1 MVNKSN
7 KIVSIRDC
15 HAFYE
20 IWSPEWARAWEGLLS
35 VAGIST
41 TWAEVT
47 WLWRWLPLRIQKRQS
62 LTAYLRDFT
71 QPDNQIRPW
80 NTFLS
85 IISKVT
91 ALKVLLWSKNDLEPA
106 RFNHIAIR
114 WGGPFWVRTWEWHC
128 NHSPSFC
135 FQWKPMA
142 SLGNLIIAP
151 FSVLTI
157 SATLALSAL
166 NNYCGHYFQS
176 STTRRIMLDLEQSV
190 WESCSLCQ
198 S

>member
-1 MVNKSN
+1 MVNKSC
-7 KIVSIRDC
+7 KMLSIRDW

-71 QPDNQIRPW
+71 QPDNRIPPW

-85 IISKVT
+85 IISRVT
-91 ALKVLLWSKNDLEPA
+91 ALKVLLWDKNHLEPA
-106 RFNHIAIR
+106 RFNSYSHS
-114 WGGPFWVRTWEWHC
+114 VRGAFLGRAWEWHC
-128 NHSPSFC
+128 NHSSSFVISEN
-135 FQWKPMA
+135 QWQ
-142 SLGNLIIAP
+142 
-151 FSVLTI
+151 VLETW
-157 SATLALSAL
+157 S
-166 NNYCGHYFQS
+166 
-176 STTRRIMLDLEQSV
+176 
-190 WESCSLCQ
+190 
-198 S
+198 